1 VPQGAP
7 AAAAARVTQVLERP
21 RAHSPMR
28 TAARQ
33 AIEERFEVTACMRQY
48 KAGWEALLNRTGP

>member
-1 VPQGAP
+1 
-7 AAAAARVTQVLERP
+7 
-21 RAHSPMR
+21 MR